1 MKLSK
6 TPKAPPRP
14 APDPRVVAV
23 FQPMA
28 DGFRAMVA
36 RKSTAGIEV
45 LATRE
50 FAIGE
55 GAADWAADLLAS
67 RTMVVLPAGSAIVRA
82 VHLPKASE
90 DKLQSA
96 LELNATTFVLGR
108 TPGHRV
114 AATMLP
120 GERGPDGTRTGLVAE
135 WPTDQPT
142 PALPSG
148 VRDDSGLTFAPEVAG
163 LAALAAAT
171 NEPLVDVDAEHGSV
185 AVMAPTSR
193 GMLVRVMRAG
203 FEEGGV
209 DAAEIARAVGEA
221 CVHAGVPSDE
231 ISSAIAS
238 TRSAALAA
246 IAGGFGS
253 TDGGLSDLEAKV
265 TGPVR
270 GAAWWREYGV
280 LAGVA
285 LAALGPCVALTRL
298 QAQDPGARPSRAGAY
313 INRLSNPRVRQRV
326 VIAALLTIAFGPL
339 ALQGL
344 RLMVL
349 NWKLPDV
356 DAYERAERAD
366 QQRRAMYRVLTRN
379 GAAVTKTMG
388 DIAAVTPQGI
398 ELDVI
403 GIAPSAKGV
412 AVNLRG
418 KATPVGQKSGTDALL
433 LMEEQMRTS
442 GMFEGITRSSE
453 PPNQAGAQ
461 EFSISATAAHPVE
474 LARYPRERDPAI
486 TSWREVRYGPPP
498 ADTDWAAE
506 GLPDPKASGSAA
518 RASGGASGATDTA
531 AGGAPTLAA
540 DRGSTTTAERD
551 PDAGDDEGGDD
562 VPAATVASG
571 AHTPAD
577 EAPRTGAGSTPAS
590 RSRTTVADAGSSRTA
605 RTTTPATE
613 GNDAAAPAGAART
626 AGAASP
632 EGAAGA
638 ASPSGAASASGAAGA
653 AGATEGEG
661 ATTPEAGRTAG
672 RPTPGSSSS
681 GGLAR
686 RGGPVG
692 TPGNA
697 APEPPPPPITEA
709 EINAMTKAEAHQ
721 RLEVV
726 AKARSRADLDD
737 EVKTRLRK
745 EFDLLLERCKRD

>member
-1 MKLSK
+1 VKLSK

-14 APDPRVVAV
+14 APDLRVVAV
-23 FQPMA
+23 FQPVE

-36 RKSTAGIEV
+36 RKSTAGIDV

-67 RTMVVLPAGSAIVRA
+67 RTLVVLPAGSAIVRA

-142 PALPSG
+142 PALPTG
-148 VRDDSGLTFAPEVAG
+148 VREDSGLTFAPEVAG

-203 FEEGGV
+203 VEEGGV

-298 QAQDPGARPSRAGAY
+298 QAQDPGARPSRTGAY
-313 INRLSNPRVRQRV
+313 INRLSNPRVRHRV

-344 RLMVL
+344 RLVVL

-398 ELDVI
+398 ELDII
-403 GIAPSAKGV
+403 GLAPSAKGV

-518 RASGGASGATDTA
+518 SASTGATGA
-531 AGGAPTLAA
+531 ASGGAPTLAA
-540 DRGSTTTAERD
+540 DRGSTTTAEGPSD
-551 PDAGDDEGGDD
+551 TGSDEGDAEAPPA
-562 VPAATVASG
+562 VAATG
-571 AHTPAD
+571 ATGADAPAG
-577 EAPRTGAGSTPAS
+577 ETPRTGDGAAPPTRP
-590 RSRTTVADAGSSRTA
+590 RTTVADAGSSRTA
-605 RTTTPATE
+605 RTTTPAT
-613 GNDAAAPAGAART
+613 GDAGKAPAAENTNTAGPTGTART
-626 AGAASP
+626 AGAANP
-632 EGAAGA
+632 E
-638 ASPSGAASASGAAGA
+638 GA
-653 AGATEGEG
+653 AGATEGE
-661 ATTPEAGRTAG
+661 AAATPEGGRTAG
-672 RPTPGSSSS
+672 RPAPGSSSS

-721 RLEVV
+721 RLELV
-726 AKARSRADLDD
+726 AKARSRADLDE